1 MCTVWH
7 ASCISQDKGVQSETA
22 THCHR
27 PPLLHGSFRNRTEAS
42 PCFSSEA
49 ACQPQ
54 CTPPFP
60 QTNVRTRCAETFHIS
75 AAKDTAR
82 LPPSAFSSP
91 DTALKHLP
99 PASGLC
105 CFLQPAKETA
115 RCVQRMARWQ
125 RTASCRDRSLRRG
138 TICSRTPY
146 RNPVWNMYGLLM
158 WTAWPGVCNNGQAAS
173 RE

>member
-1 MCTVWH
+1 MHAKTSKYLKSRMSDPIGLYHCPGWPLLTNETLHTFHTLLAATCLISRQIRAPEKAAQTTNPVQCTEEMASFPDLRGMCTVWH

-60 QTNVRTRCAETFHIS
+60 QSNVRTRCAETFHIS
-75 AAKDTAR
+75 AAKRHSQA
-82 LPPSAFSSP
+82 SSISIFFP
-91 DTALKHLP
+91 
-99 PASGLC
+99 
-105 CFLQPAKETA
+105 
-115 RCVQRMARWQ
+115 
-125 RTASCRDRSLRRG
+125 
-138 TICSRTPY
+138 
-146 RNPVWNMYGLLM
+146 
-158 WTAWPGVCNNGQAAS
+158 
-173 RE
+173 